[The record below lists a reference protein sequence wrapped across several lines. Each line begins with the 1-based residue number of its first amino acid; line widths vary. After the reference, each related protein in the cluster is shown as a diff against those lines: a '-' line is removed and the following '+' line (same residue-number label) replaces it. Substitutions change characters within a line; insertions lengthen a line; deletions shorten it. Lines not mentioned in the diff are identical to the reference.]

1 MAHEDKTGDGIWIC
15 LDIGSTW
22 TKATAVD
29 PLALRI
35 LGTARARTTAHTDV
49 GSGVSDALTRLAPQI
64 GNRPVASR
72 LACSSAA
79 GGLRMVAVG
88 LVPELTAEAAR
99 RAAFSAGAKVIRTF
113 AHELTRTDLRELE
126 AIVPDIV
133 LLCGGT
139 DGGNRR
145 VLLHNAAALAG
156 AAGSFPVV
164 LAGNRS
170 VADEA
175 AALLA
180 AGGKPVRVTENVM
193 PEFNRLNLEPARE
206 AIRAVFLE
214 RIIHAKGL
222 DRLIPQLDGLLMP
235 TPFAVLNAVRLLA
248 QGHGGE
254 PGLGDLL
261 AVDLGGATTDIY
273 SMASGEPAQAGVVW
287 KGLPEP
293 YAKRTVEGDLGV
305 RYNAHAIV
313 DTCGPG
319 DEAIRMLA
327 DMAGASVPE
336 AQAWLAEIDR
346 RPDVLPSDLN
356 TTEQTDPY
364 ATALPEADPS
374 RAPAR
379 TARLSSDVAT
389 RLDAALSSQAIGTAL
404 RRHAGTLEESFTPMG
419 RVFLQNG
426 KDLTAVHTLLLTGG
440 PLTAAADPAGIG
452 FAALRCAHAPSPPQ
466 PPSHAEPDAH
476 SPSPPHTGPAVL
488 LPERVG
494 LLLDKRYILAAMG
507 LLAEEHPGA
516 ALRILKQE
524 LLALASCHPEA
535 TTAARTKGDETP

>member
-1 MAHEDKTGDGIWIC
+1 MDNTTGVWIC
-15 LDIGSTW
+15 MDIGSTW

-35 LGTARARTTAHTDV
+35 LGTARSHTTVDTDV
-49 GSGVSDALTRLAPQI
+49 GTGVTEALAQLQPAI
-64 GNRPVASR
+64 GNRPVARR

-113 AHELTRTDLRELE
+113 WHELTRADLREIE
-126 AIVPDIV
+126 GIAPDIV

-156 AAGSFPVV
+156 AAGVFPVV

-175 AALLA
+175 AERLS
-180 AGGKPVRVTENVM
+180 AGGKPVRITENVM
-193 PEFNRLNLEPARE
+193 PEFNRLNLEHARE
-206 AIRAVFLE
+206 AIRTVFLE

-222 DRLIPQLDGLLMP
+222 DRLMPQLDGLLMP

-273 SMASGEPAQAGVVW
+273 SMASGEPVQPGVVW

-305 RYNAHAIV
+305 RYNARSIV
-313 DTCGPG
+313 ETLGTG

-327 DMAGASVPE
+327 EMAGTSASD
-336 AQAWLAEIDR
+336 ARAWLAEIDR
-346 RPDVLPSDLN
+346 RPNVLPSDLASVSSSN
-356 TTEQTDPY
+356 LAAVSSGEPKTPTPSAPTET
-364 ATALPEADPS
+364 LSSAD
-374 RAPAR
+374 A
-379 TARLSSDVAT
+379 ARLDGV
-389 RLDAALSSQAIGTAL
+389 LAALALATAL
-404 RRHAGTLEESFTPMG
+404 RRHAGTLEEAFTPMG
-419 RVFLQNG
+419 RVFLQTG
-426 KDLTAVHTLLLTGG
+426 KDLTAVRTLLLTGG
-440 PLTAAADPAGIG
+440 PLVAAQDPAAIG
-452 FAALRCAHAPSPPQ
+452 TNALRRAL
-466 PPSHAEPDAH
+466 
-476 SPSPPHTGPAVL
+476 SPSPSQAGPTASQAGPAAL
-488 LPERVG
+488 LPERVD
-494 LLLDKRYILAAMG
+494 LLIDRSYILAAMG
-507 LLAEEHPGA
+507 LLAEERPDA
-516 ALRILKQE
+516 ALRILKREIVNLQ
-524 LLALASCHPEA
+524 AAPCH
-535 TTAARTKGDETP
+535 T